1 MGQDP
6 ARVEGLSGHC
16 VTDDASEGSE
26 ASDGGMITDND
37 VQELLDSK
45 DLIAIGM
52 RADEVRRRL
61 HGTRTTFVRVF
72 EVHIDAA
79 PDSLPART
87 SAGEVRL
94 VGSPRS
100 LEAAVAAVRAGRSLA
115 GSSPLTGFSLDDLI
129 ALDGSSSFEHTL
141 RALRD
146 EGLEE
151 ISEVAV
157 DGLEAA
163 ASIAAARGA
172 GLAVRRL
179 TVSVQPAD
187 RVALAR
193 RARDLQDE
201 LGGFQAFAPLPRTI
215 SVASPT
221 TGYDDVKQV
230 ALTRLVADNIPSVQV
245 DWQLY
250 GPKLAQFA
258 LTIGADDVDSV
269 AAVDPG
275 TLGTRRSPI
284 EEIRGNIR
292 AAGLEPIERNARF
305 EAIG

>member
-1 MGQDP
+1 MI
-6 ARVEGLSGHC
+6 
-16 VTDDASEGSE
+16 SE
-26 ASDGGMITDND
+26 ADAQD
-37 VQELLDSK
+37 LLESK

-61 HGTRTTFVRVF
+61 RGPQTTFVRVF
-72 EVHIDAA
+72 EIHVDAA
-79 PDSLPART
+79 AASVPART
-87 SAGEVRL
+87 SAGEFRL

-100 LEAAVAAVRAGRSLA
+100 LDAAAAVVRTARSLA
-115 GSSPLTGFSLDDLI
+115 GAIPLTGFSLADLV
-129 ALDGSSSFEHTL
+129 ALEGSSSFDHTL
-141 RALRD
+141 RVLRD

-151 ISEVAV
+151 IAEVPL
-157 DGLEAA
+157 DSLDQ
-163 ASIAAARGA
+163 ASSAITSARTA

-179 TVSVQPAD
+179 TVNVQPGD

-193 RARDLQDE
+193 RARDLQNE
-201 LGGFQAFAPLPRTI
+201 LGGFHAFAPLPRTI
-215 SVASPT
+215 AVASPT

-230 ALTRLVADNIPSVQV
+230 ALARLVADNIPSVQV

-258 LTIGADDVDSV
+258 LTIGADDVDAV

-275 TLGTRRSPI
+275 ILGTRRSPL

-292 AAGLEPIERNARF
+292 SAGLEPIERNARF

>member
-1 MGQDP
+1 MI
-6 ARVEGLSGHC
+6 
-16 VTDDASEGSE
+16 SEIE
-26 ASDGGMITDND
+26 AK
-37 VQELLDSK
+37 ELLDCK
-45 DLIAIGM
+45 DLIAVGM

-61 HGTRTTFVRVF
+61 RGTQTTFVRVF
-72 EVHIDAA
+72 EFHVDAVA
-79 PDSLPART
+79 TSLPART
-87 SAGEVRL
+87 SPGEFRI

-100 LEAAVAAVRAGRSLA
+100 LDAAVAAVRAGRSLA
-115 GSSPLTGFSLDDLI
+115 GSIPLTGFSLADLV
-129 ALDGSSSFEHTL
+129 ALDGSPSFDHTL
-141 RALRD
+141 RVLRD

-151 ISEVAV
+151 ISEVPL
-157 DGLEAA
+157 DSLEQAA
-163 ASIAAARGA
+163 AAVASARGA

-179 TVSVQPAD
+179 TVNVQPAD
-187 RVALAR
+187 CVALAR

-201 LGGFQAFAPLPRTI
+201 LGGVHAFAPLPRTI
-215 SVASPT
+215 STASPT

-258 LTIGADDVDSV
+258 LTIGADDVDAV

-275 TLGTRRSPI
+275 ILGTRRSPI

>member
-1 MGQDP
+1 MI
-6 ARVEGLSGHC
+6 
-16 VTDDASEGSE
+16 SEIE
-26 ASDGGMITDND
+26 AK
-37 VQELLDSK
+37 ELLDSK
-45 DLIAIGM
+45 DLIAVGM

-61 HGTRTTFVRVF
+61 RGTQATFVRVF
-72 EVHIDAA
+72 EIHVDAV
-79 PDSLPART
+79 PESLPPRT
-87 SAGEVRL
+87 SAGEFRL

-100 LEAAVAAVRAGRSLA
+100 LDTAVAAVRTGRSLA
-115 GSSPLTGFSLDDLI
+115 GSIPLTGFSLDDLV
-129 ALDGSSSFEHTL
+129 ALNGSPSFDDTL
-141 RALRD
+141 RILRD

-151 ISEVAV
+151 ISQVPL
-157 DGLEAA
+157 DGLEQAA
-163 ASIAAARGA
+163 AAIAAARRT

-179 TVSVQPAD
+179 TVNVQPAD

-193 RARDLQDE
+193 RARNLQDE
-201 LGGFQAFAPLPRTI
+201 LGDFHAFAPLPRTI

-258 LTIGADDVDSV
+258 LTIGADDLDAV

-275 TLGTRRSPI
+275 ILGTRRSPI

-292 AAGLEPIERNARF
+292 AAGFEAIERNARF

>member
-1 MGQDP
+1 MI
-6 ARVEGLSGHC
+6 
-16 VTDDASEGSE
+16 SEIE
-26 ASDGGMITDND
+26 AK
-37 VQELLDSK
+37 ELLDSK
-45 DLIAIGM
+45 DLISVGM

-61 HGTRTTFVRVF
+61 RATQTTFVRVF
-72 EVHIDAA
+72 EMHVDALPA
-79 PDSLPART
+79 SLPSGM
-87 SAGEVRL
+87 SAGEFRL
-94 VGSPRS
+94 VGVPRS
-100 LEAAVAAVRAGRSLA
+100 LDAAVAAVRTGRSVA
-115 GSSPLTGFSLDDLI
+115 GSIPLTGFSLGDLI
-129 ALDGSSSFEHTL
+129 GLDGSTSFDHTL
-141 RALRD
+141 RVLRD

-151 ISEVAV
+151 ISQVPL
-157 DGLEAA
+157 DSLEQPAA
-163 ASIAAARGA
+163 AIASAREA
-172 GLAVRRL
+172 GLVVRRL
-179 TVSVQPAD
+179 TVNIQSAD

-201 LGGFQAFAPLPRTI
+201 LGGFHAFAPLPRTI

-230 ALTRLVADNIPSVQV
+230 ALTRLVTDNIPSVQV

-258 LTIGADDVDSV
+258 LTIGADDVDGV

-275 TLGTRRSPI
+275 ILGTRRSPI

-292 AAGLEPIERNARF
+292 AAGFEPIERNARF